1 MNCSPEEYK
10 ERKRQWEEEAKKSKK
25 KFEKEQAIRYA
36 EYEDEKRKE
45 ESNKRKELIDKGII
59 KYVKN
64 VGLVNTGTGEVVK
77 L

>member
-1 MNCSPEEYK
+1 MQNK
-10 ERKRQWEEEAKKSKK
+10 
-25 KFEKEQAIRYA
+25 
-36 EYEDEKRKE
+36 

-64 VGLVNTGTGEVVK
+64 VDLVNTETGEVVK